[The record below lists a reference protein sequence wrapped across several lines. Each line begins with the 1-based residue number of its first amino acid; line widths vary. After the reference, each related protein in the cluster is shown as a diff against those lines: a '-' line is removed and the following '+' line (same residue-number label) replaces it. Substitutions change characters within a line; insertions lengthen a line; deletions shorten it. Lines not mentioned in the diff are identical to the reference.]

1 MSTER
6 KGAELLVGL
15 FLLIGFGV
23 IAIMVILFGRVGHGL
38 QHFYSLDVEFPNA
51 GGLTKGSDVLLSGAR
66 IGMVDA
72 APVLDPVSYQVTAR
86 LQIRT
91 EVKIP
96 RQARFFIGSSGLM
109 GDKYVD
115 VQLPPAF
122 DLADT
127 LAPGEKLV
135 GKRIGGLG
143 DLTDKGSEVMDRLV
157 GELEHIEALTA
168 RLNDGLLHERN
179 LKNIEQTFENLRET
193 TERFREASQDL
204 DSVVKKSGAL
214 VDATQGTVQTAN
226 SAAADLKVTIGE
238 LRKMIAQATKA
249 VDTTAALM
257 RRASEGDGALGT
269 LISDKKMAED
279 LRALVANLRH
289 SGVLFYKDRA
299 AAPGPAPTSSPRR

>member
-6 KGAELLVGL
+6 KGAEMLVGL

-23 IAIMVILFGRVGHGL
+23 VAVMVILFGRVGHGM
-38 QHFYSLDVEFPNA
+38 QHFYTLDVEFPNA
-51 GGLTKGSDVLLSGAR
+51 GGLTKGSDVLLAGAR
-66 IGMVDA
+66 IGMVDE
-72 APVLDPVSYQVTAR
+72 APALDAGSYRVTAR

-96 RQARFFIGSSGLM
+96 SAARFLIGSSGLM
-109 GDKYVD
+109 GDKFVD
-115 VQLPPAF
+115 VQLPPTFAAG
-122 DLADT
+122 DVLQ
-127 LAPGEKLV
+127 PNQKVE
-135 GKRIGGLG
+135 GKRSGGLG

-157 GELEHIEALTA
+157 VELEHIEALTV
-168 RLNDGLLHERN
+168 RLNEGLLHERN

-193 TERFREASQDL
+193 TERFKEASQDL
-204 DSVVKKSGAL
+204 DSVVKKSGDL
-214 VDATQGTVQTAN
+214 VDATRGTVQTAD

-249 VDTTAALM
+249 VDTTASLM

-269 LISDKKMAED
+269 LITDKKMAED

-289 SGVLFYKDRA
+289 SGVLFYKDRPPPA
-299 AAPGPAPTSSPRR
+299 AAPAASRR